1 MLKRVGLMLNKEK
14 HQLIMGK
21 ILRDIYSDTSISSL
35 IGFKGGTCA
44 YFFYDLTRFS
54 VDLDFDLFSSDLPA
68 EALALPKPTA
78 ERRSAQAGEAVQ
90 ELVYEK
96 IGGMLGKYG
105 EVKDNYIKR
114 NTIFFLLS
122 YGDAD
127 HNVKVE
133 VNVRILAPDIREH
146 YEMKEYLGI
155 SLLAAKKDY
164 LFASKLAALTDRRSL
179 AMRDIYDIW
188 FFAENSWD
196 INAEVLK
203 ARTGKTIKKH
213 IADCIPVVEAVKDN
227 EILRGLAELLP
238 GEKEKAWV
246 KTHLRKEAVFL
257 LKNYQS
263 VLK

>member
-1 MLKRVGLMLNKEK
+1 MLNKEK
-14 HQLIMGK
+14 HQLIMGQ

-44 YFFYDLTRFS
+44 YFFYGLTRFS
-54 VDLDFDLFSSDLPA
+54 IDLDFDLFSTD
-68 EALALPKPTA
+68 EATQKM
-78 ERRSAQAGEAVQ
+78 
-90 ELVYEK
+90 VYEK

-133 VNVRILAPDIREH
+133 VNVRILMPNIKDH
-146 YEMKEYLGI
+146 YEVKEYLGI
-155 SLLAAKKDY
+155 SMLAGKRDY
-164 LFASKLAALTDRRSL
+164 LFASKLAALTNRRLL
-179 AMRDIYDIW
+179 AMRDMYDIW
-188 FFAENSWD
+188 FFATNNWD
-196 INAEVLK
+196 INAEVIK
-203 ARTGKTIKKH
+203 ARTGKTIKEH
-213 IADCIPVVEAVKDN
+213 IADCIPVIEAVKDN

>member
-1 MLKRVGLMLNKEK
+1 
-14 HQLIMGK
+14 MGQ
-21 ILRDIYSDTSISSL
+21 ILRGIYFDTSISSL

-44 YFFYDLTRFS
+44 YLFYGLTRFS
-54 VDLDFDLFSSDLPA
+54 IDLDFDLFGSD
-68 EALALPKPTA
+68 EATQK
-78 ERRSAQAGEAVQ
+78 
-90 ELVYEK
+90 LVYEK

-105 EVKDNYIKR
+105 EVKDHYIKR

-133 VNVRILAPDIREH
+133 VSVRILIPDIREH
-146 YEMKEYLGI
+146 YEMREYLGI
-155 SLLAAKKDY
+155 SLLVAKKDY
-164 LFASKLAALTDRRSL
+164 LFAGKLAALTDRRLL

-188 FFAENSWD
+188 FFGTNHWE
-196 INAEVLK
+196 INAEVIK
-203 ARTGKTIKKH
+203 AQTGKNIKEY

-246 KTHLRKEAVFL
+246 KAHLIKEAVFL

>member
-1 MLKRVGLMLNKEK
+1 MLNREK
-14 HQLIMGK
+14 HQLIMGQ
-21 ILRDIYSDTSISSL
+21 ILRDIYSDTSVSSL

-44 YFFYDLTRFS
+44 YFFYGLTRFS
-54 VDLDFDLFSSDLPA
+54 VDLDFDLFSSD
-68 EALALPKPTA
+68 EATQK
-78 ERRSAQAGEAVQ
+78 
-90 ELVYEK
+90 LVHEK

-105 EVKDNYIKR
+105 EIKDNYIKR

-133 VNVRILAPDIREH
+133 ASVRILMPGIKEH
-146 YEMKEYLGI
+146 YELREYLGI
-155 SLLAAKKDY
+155 SMFVGKKDY
-164 LFASKLAALTDRRSL
+164 LFASKLAALTDRKML

-188 FFAENSWD
+188 FFAKNNWD
-196 INAEVLK
+196 INTEVLK
-203 ARTGKTIKKH
+203 ARTGKSIKEY
-213 IADCIPVVEAVKDN
+213 IADCIPVIESVKDN

-246 KTHLRKEAVFL
+246 KTHLRKEAIFL

-263 VLK
+263 VLR